1 MIFTRL
7 FKMRKI
13 EDDRLGFEEQI
24 RRQREQDRFNP
35 YEYERN
41 PYTLLVREQELKLDI
56 KELRTEI
63 DSLER
68 SIFGKLDE
76 KSIKIAEAKERIIRE
91 QLGRKSK
98 ELHQVQKKFNELTA
112 SY

>member
-68 SIFGKLDE
+68 SIFGKQDE
-76 KSIKIAEAKERIIRE
+76 KSIKIAETKERIIRE